1 MIAFLILG
9 ILDLVA
15 GSALFLLT
23 DVYVIKLL
31 ALAIIAKGI
40 LSIFKNFFNY

>member
-9 ILDLVA
+9 ILDLAA
-15 GSALFLLT
+15 GSALFVIT